1 MVAATI
7 GNGSSG
13 GRTGGGYF
21 LLNVCLVTSSATLLE
36 GWQDRTALIMI
47 SITVNVIIY
56 CYYPAAP
63 RDPHPWEFHSTD
75 YYGLY
80 SYSY

>member
-1 MVAATI
+1 MFV
-7 GNGSSG
+7 
-13 GRTGGGYF
+13 Y
-21 LLNVCLVTSSATLLE
+21 LLSTDLV
-36 GWQDRTALIMI
+36 GWQERTALIMI

-63 RDPHPWEFHSTD
+63 RDPRPWEFHSTD

>member
-1 MVAATI
+1 MDPLEA
-7 GNGSSG
+7 
-13 GRTGGGYF
+13 RTEGYF
-21 LLNVCLVTSSATLLE
+21 LLKCLFSLLTYYCGRE
-36 GWQDRTALIMI
+36 SGRMALIMI